1 MGTNN
6 YLPIFSLPLLF
17 LSGIGKMCVVL
28 FIYFS
33 HFSLP
38 NPYMYVQC
46 TTEGSNMAKYISQRK
61 ERGEAEDAYSVE
73 GSDFQTIEALTS
85 AI

>member
-6 YLPIFSLPLLF
+6 YLPVFSLPLLHL
-17 LSGIGKMCVVL
+17 LSGIGKMCGVL
-28 FIYFS
+28 FIYLS

-46 TTEGSNMAKYISQRK
+46 TTEGSNLAKYISQRK
-61 ERGEAEDAYSVE
+61 ERGEAEDA
-73 GSDFQTIEALTS
+73 
-85 AI
+85 